1 MVEALRD
8 VLGAGD
14 EPYAQTDRPLLPTSL
29 WEALSALDT
38 DRFYRDQFGDTFVN
52 YIVKMKQNE
61 VTRFR
66 TAAEIDE
73 QAGMPPDVTAWEQR
87 EYFELF

>member
-1 MVEALRD
+1 MEPPPIS
-8 VLGAGD
+8 D

-29 WEALSALDT
+29 WEALSVLES
-38 DRFYRDQFGDTFVN
+38 DRFYRDQFGEPFVD

-61 VTRFR
+61 VNRFR
-66 TAAEIDE
+66 KAAELDA
-73 QAGMPPDVTAWEQR
+73 QGGMPPDVTPWEQS